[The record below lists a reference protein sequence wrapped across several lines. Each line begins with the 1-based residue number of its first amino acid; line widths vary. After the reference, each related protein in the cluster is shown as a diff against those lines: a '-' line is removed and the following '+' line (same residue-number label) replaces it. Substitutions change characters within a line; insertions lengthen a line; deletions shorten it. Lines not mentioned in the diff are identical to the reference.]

1 MIRFRVVFN
10 QTNQRIPVKFKVIDK
25 RFKVKFQ
32 CIHEVTKKLP
42 YYEGNYVV
50 APSREPQILHTA
62 RQVML
67 EDVLVNAIPKEY
79 GLITYDQNRA
89 ITIT

>member
-1 MIRFRVVFN
+1 MIRFRVVFH

-32 CIHEVTKKLP
+32 CLHEVTKP
-42 YYEGNYVV
+42 VHYYEGDHVV
-50 APSREPQILHTA
+50 TPSREPQRLETKNKF
-62 RQVML
+62 ML